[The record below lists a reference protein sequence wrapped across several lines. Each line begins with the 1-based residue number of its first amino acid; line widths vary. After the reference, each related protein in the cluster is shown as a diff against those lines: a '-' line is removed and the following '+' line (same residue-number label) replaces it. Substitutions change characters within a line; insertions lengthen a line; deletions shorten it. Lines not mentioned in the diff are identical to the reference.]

1 MKFEHPRNVPKHQ
14 DYFIEDHITESYYP
28 LLLKL
33 PRELRE
39 RHVAVVE
46 EHKMNASEAT
56 AYLEG
61 VLEQRHEATTETF
74 VSDARVVTILAEP
87 SLHERVL
94 TMLESTVFQSP
105 TIGEGQTAK
114 IKRFDLESVDGTES
128 IPMAIKYLLTP
139 TAKTLSASGEH
150 DMLREV
156 ERMSTIE
163 EIEHHEGIERIR
175 VPHPYLHH
183 KNELIQCYG
192 MEFIDGAD
200 LRQVIEGEVDDE
212 LLDTLSPYFDKEK
225 EQEIQAEFE
234 RFLTAMHTYCLHGD
248 IKPANIM
255 VNRDGRFYL
264 IDFGQSILV
273 NDIDDTG
280 RSQLDNLRELELEQT
295 KTTIRLFI
303 KKIASHAAKQAITP

>member
-1 MKFEHPRNVPKHQ
+1 MPYENFGGKPKEQ
-14 DYFIEDHITESYYP
+14 KYFIEDHRDESYYH
-28 LLLKL
+28 LLLEL

-39 RHVAVVE
+39 RHLAAIE
-46 EHKMNASEAT
+46 EGGMDESDAL

-61 VLEQRHEATTETF
+61 ILKKRQEATTETF
-74 VSDARVVTILAEP
+74 VSDARAEAILSDP
-87 SLHERVL
+87 TLRERVL

-114 IKRFDLESVDGTES
+114 IKRFDLKSTDGSTS

-156 ERMSTIE
+156 ERMYTIE
-163 EIEHHEGIERIR
+163 EIERQQNIEHVR

-183 KNELIQCYG
+183 QNELIQCYG
-192 MEFIDGAD
+192 MELVDGAD
-200 LRQVIEGEVDDE
+200 LRQVIEGTADDE
-212 LLDTLSPYFDKEK
+212 LM
-225 EQEIQAEFE
+225 EILAKQFNRSSEADIQKEFE
-234 RFLTAMHTYCLHGD
+234 RFILAMHTYCLHGD

-255 VNRDGRFYL
+255 VDRNGRFYL

-273 NDIDDTG
+273 NDIDDAG
-280 RSQLDNLRELELEQT
+280 RAQLDNLRDSELEQV
-295 KTTIRLFI
+295 KTTLRLFI
-303 KKIASHAAKQAITP
+303 RKVTSFQTERAEAA